1 MGLKKTSVAKP
12 GEIFKLSTDY
22 NRKLKAANKI
32 KNKCLKKKVGK
43 RHKSNKISEDLL
55 KTDDYLDTKDQDKI
69 NYMFLPPK
77 KEDKNN
83 IPGAAGHF
91 VRTEIYSTDFKK
103 ENLAS
108 KVRRNKTKKPYLDL
122 KKWQPEVE
130 DKTAE
135 TINILQ
141 DIATLQ
147 PGKNAQITAKKI
159 SEKYKK
165 MREAL
170 TKKKKYKLPGEIV
183 RVEDVKT
190 DQGTIN
196 VPVSIEK
203 PKRSGK
209 ETAKN
214 IIKRYDKIRRE
225 KKFKKVVETNDKKKN
240 NENISILEEI
250 KNANDKKNA
259 KITAQKIFKK
269 YKRMKIPKKHN
280 S

>member
-1 MGLKKTSVAKP
+1 
-12 GEIFKLSTDY
+12 
-22 NRKLKAANKI
+22 
-32 KNKCLKKKVGK
+32 
-43 RHKSNKISEDLL
+43 
-55 KTDDYLDTKDQDKI
+55 
-69 NYMFLPPK
+69 
-77 KEDKNN
+77 
-83 IPGAAGHF
+83 
-91 VRTEIYSTDFKK
+91 
-103 ENLAS
+103 
-108 KVRRNKTKKPYLDL
+108 
-122 KKWQPEVE
+122 
-130 DKTAE
+130 
-135 TINILQ
+135 
-141 DIATLQ
+141 
-147 PGKNAQITAKKI
+147 
-159 SEKYKK
+159 

-190 DQGTIN
+190 DQGTIK

-259 KITAQKIFKK
+259 KVIAQKIFKK